1 MNATKQSNQQ
11 RDRLIELS
19 DKVFSNQEK
28 SRRWLHKPMA
38 ALKGKAPIE
47 MLDTAEGAR
56 IVEDLLG
63 RLDEGYFS

>member
-1 MNATKQSNQQ
+1 
-11 RDRLIELS
+11 
-19 DKVFSNQEK
+19 
-28 SRRWLHKPMA
+28 MA

-47 MLDTAEGAR
+47 MLDTAGGAR